1 MLVCRE
7 IEGYYRL
14 NIKAFAGK
22 GDYFL
27 LEMIELIRSTIF
39 IANFLKH
46 FSWIDIVNR
55 NISSGDKR
63 YIFSNSAII
72 SRLHLRRTKFYKS
85 FLVLLFMVS
94 WPSRVLITNVFFFFY
109 CEYWIKR
116 FEREENRKKK
126 IEKKTILI
134 HTLSIYILISR

>member
-46 FSWIDIVNR
+46 FS
-55 NISSGDKR
+55 
-63 YIFSNSAII
+63 
-72 SRLHLRRTKFYKS
+72 
-85 FLVLLFMVS
+85 
-94 WPSRVLITNVFFFFY
+94 
-109 CEYWIKR
+109 
-116 FEREENRKKK
+116 
-126 IEKKTILI
+126 
-134 HTLSIYILISR
+134 

>member
-1 MLVCRE
+1 MLICWE
-7 IEGYYRL
+7 IEHGGYYRL
-14 NIKAFAGK
+14 NIKVFAGK

-27 LEMIELIRSTIF
+27 LEMIELIRDTIF

-85 FLVLLFMVS
+85 LFVLLFMVS
-94 WPSRVLITNVFFFFY
+94 WPSLFVITNVLFFY

-116 FEREENRKKK
+116 FEKK
-126 IEKKTILI
+126 IEKKNRKETILI
-134 HTLSIYILISR
+134 HIHPIYILISR